1 MQPVRGSLDGRL
13 PHAWGPAQRLLAAAI
28 VLVVTGCGVPQDQ
41 HDAALARVDSLE
53 SELDELRHGASRLL
67 AGAELAFESG
77 NYTAVLTASRD
88 LVERHPDAPE
98 VPTVTALAERAQE
111 RIDEVE
117 REEAQ
122 QREAEERERERQREE
137 LERRR
142 RAAVASLWS
151 RTDEVEGITWFFD
164 RESSRYVNSG
174 SRVVLYMGRR
184 GEGKPWLLFS
194 VRYTA
199 DDWLFIQSY
208 TFNVD
213 GRNYRISASGFG
225 DVERDNGYGGIWE
238 WYTTTA
244 GTRELEIARAIA
256 NSTNAVVR
264 YNGRQYHRDRTITNA
279 EKQGLQKVLDA
290 FAALGG

>member
-1 MQPVRGSLDGRL
+1 MHSVRGRL
-13 PHAWGPAQRLLAAAI
+13 EARVVEGWRVAWPLLI
-28 VLVVTGCGVPQDQ
+28 VAHVLAVAGCGVPQED
-41 HDAALARVDSLE
+41 HDAVLAKVDSLE
-53 SELDELRHGASRLL
+53 AELDELRYGAARLL
-67 AGAELAFESG
+67 AQAELAFETQDFG
-77 NYTAVLTASRD
+77 AVLTASRD

-98 VPTVTALAERAQE
+98 ASAVAALAEQAQE
-111 RIDEVE
+111 RIDEAARAE
-117 REEAQ
+117 TR
-122 QREAEERERERQREE
+122 RLEAEAREREREREE

-151 RTDEVEGITWFFD
+151 RTDDVEGITWYFD
-164 RESSRYVNSG
+164 RESSRYVDSA

-184 GEGKPWLLFS
+184 GQAKPWLIFS
-194 VRYTA
+194 VRYKA

-213 GRNYRISASGFG
+213 GQNFRIDASGFD

-244 GTRELEIARAIA
+244 GAKELEIARAIV

-264 YNGRQYHRDRTITNA
+264 YHGRQYYRDRTITNA
-279 EKQGLQKVLDA
+279 EKQGLQRILDA
-290 FAALGG
+290 YTALGG